1 MKRKYL
7 EFSAERL
14 VMLALLIT
22 CSFFISTAQAQSEC
36 QSLYNQGIA
45 LQKKRTVA
53 SQNQAIAKF
62 KAAKVCYDSQANK
75 SKCDAQIAKCNKT
88 IAALNSPKP
97 TKTEKPQT
105 NNPGKPSSSH
115 ATPSKP
121 VQAALEFEV
130 RPSKLTFKGN
140 GEDVQVIRV
149 TTNDNSWRVETHDTW
164 ITATRESENQ
174 IVVRCEKNGR
184 KKRSGK
190 VYIYVR
196 NKRAVVD
203 IQQKKHGI
211 F

>member
-1 MKRKYL
+1 MKKSIIFGL
-7 EFSAERL
+7 L
-14 VMLALLIT
+14 LALLPV
-22 CSFFISTAQAQSEC
+22 FAQAQSEC

-45 LQKKRTVA
+45 LQKKKTVSA
-53 SQNQAIAKF
+53 QNQAIAKF

-88 IAALNSPKP
+88 IAALNNPKP
-97 TKTEKPQT
+97 AKTEKPTQTDKPQT
-105 NNPGKPSSSH
+105 NKP
-115 ATPSKP
+115 TKPSKP

-130 RPSKLTFKGN
+130 RPAKLTFKGN
-140 GEDVQVIRV
+140 GEDVQVVRV
-149 TTNDNSWRVETHDTW
+149 TTNDRSWRVETHDSW

-190 VYIYVR
+190 IYIYVR